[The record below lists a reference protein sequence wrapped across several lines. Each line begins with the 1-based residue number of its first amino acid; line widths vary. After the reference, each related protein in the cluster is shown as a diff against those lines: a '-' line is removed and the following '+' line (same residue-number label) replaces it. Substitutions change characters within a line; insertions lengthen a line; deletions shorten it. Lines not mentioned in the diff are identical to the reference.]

1 MPSRPSDTISSA
13 RPFGAR
19 SSVALENPALSGFSD
34 LGSFGGSYSHV
45 LNLSKTR
52 LKPTIIRTPRD
63 YISATSTQSVGR
75 DIPVFCAPVR
85 QDQKWEALA
94 NHLNNNRRMVL

>member
-34 LGSFGGSYSHV
+34 LGSFGMYLAS
-45 LNLSKTR
+45 R
-52 LKPTIIRTPRD
+52 IIQGLYERSR
-63 YISATSTQSVGR
+63 
-75 DIPVFCAPVR
+75 
-85 QDQKWEALA
+85 
-94 NHLNNNRRMVL
+94 